1 MEKLRATPAA
11 RALAKKLDL
20 DLSLIEGT
28 GAKGRIHK
36 EDVQNYKEELSPRI
50 SPLAKKIAEAHQIN
64 IHEVKGSGYRGK
76 IMKEDILALL
86 TPKSVKDGSAKESV
100 TVQAEKEADS
110 SLASAKASLSNV
122 IPQDN
127 LEEIIPMSPM
137 RNVISKRM
145 SESAFTAP
153 TFTLNYEVDMT
164 EILALRQKLIDPIM
178 AKTECKLTVTDLIS
192 LAVIKNLMKEEHKFI
207 NSSLSE
213 DGKQIIVHRYVN
225 LAMAVGLQDGLLTP
239 VVKNAHQMSLSE
251 LVVGLKT
258 MVKKAQQMKLK
269 PDELAGSTFT
279 ISNLG
284 MFGVKS
290 FNPIINQPN
299 SAILGIAATTEKPVV
314 RNGEIVIRPIMEMC
328 LTVDHRVVDG
338 MNGAKFM
345 VDLKK
350 TLENPM
356 ELFI

>member
-11 RALAKKLDL
+11 RALARKLDL

-36 EDVQNYKEELSPRI
+36 EDVQSYKDELSPRI
-50 SPLAKKIAEAHQIN
+50 SPLARKIAEANGIN
-64 IHEVKGSGYRGK
+64 LADVQGSGYRGK

-86 TPKSVKDGSAKESV
+86 SSEKGKPETASPSAPTTKAAVEV
-100 TVQAEKEADS
+100 
-110 SLASAKASLSNV
+110 ASA
-122 IPQDN
+122 PQTANMDEG

-137 RNVISKRM
+137 RTVIAKRM

-164 EILALRQKLIDPIM
+164 ELLALRKKMMEPIL

-213 DGKQIIVHRYVN
+213 DGKNIIVHKYVN
-225 LAMAVGLQDGLLTP
+225 LAMAVGLDNGLLTP
-239 VVKNAHQMSLSE
+239 VVKDAHKMSLSD
-251 LVVGLKT
+251 LVVALKT
-258 MVKKAQQMKLK
+258 MAGKAKQMKLR
-269 PDELAGSTFT
+269 PDELAGSTLT
-279 ISNLG
+279 ITNLG

-299 SAILGIAATTEKPVV
+299 SAILGIAATVEKPVV
-314 RNGEIVIRPIMEMC
+314 RDGQIVIRPIMEIC
-328 LTVDHRVVDG
+328 LTIDHRVVDG

-350 TLENPM
+350 SLENPM

>member
-11 RALAKKLDL
+11 RALARKLDL

-36 EDVQNYKEELSPRI
+36 EDVENYKEEVSPRV
-50 SPLAKKIAEAHQIN
+50 SPLARKIAEVHGIDLTK
-64 IHEVKGSGYRGK
+64 VSGSGYRGK
-76 IMKEDILALL
+76 IMKEDILAFL
-86 TPKSVKDGSAKESV
+86 DGGNAKV
-100 TVQAEKEADS
+100 TLSEGGREAVSDSKAEKT
-110 SLASAKASLSNV
+110 KATVEKAEKLIESGEN
-122 IPQDN
+122 
-127 LEEIIPMSPM
+127 EEIIPMSPM
-137 RNVISKRM
+137 RMVISKRM

-153 TFTLNYEVDMT
+153 TFTLNYEIDMT
-164 EILALRQKLIDPIM
+164 ELLALRKKMIEPIQ
-178 AKTECKLTVTDLIS
+178 AKTDLKLTVTDLIS
-192 LAVIKNLMKEEHKFI
+192 FAVIKNLMKEEHKFL

-213 DGKQIIVHRYVN
+213 DGKNIILHKYVN
-225 LAMAVGLQDGLLTP
+225 LAMAVGLDGGLLTP
-239 VVKNAHQMSLSE
+239 VVKNAHNMTLSE
-251 LVVGLKT
+251 FVVELKAL
-258 MVKKAQQMKLK
+258 VKKAQAMKLK

-299 SAILGIAATTEKPVV
+299 TAILGIAATMEKPVV
-314 RNGEIVIRPIMEMC
+314 REKEIVIRPIMELC
-328 LTVDHRVVDG
+328 LTIDHRVVDG

-350 TLENPM
+350 SLENPM

>member
-20 DLSLIEGT
+20 DLSLIEGS
-28 GAKGRIHK
+28 GANGRIHK
-36 EDVQNYKEELSPRI
+36 EDVRNYQDELAPRI
-50 SPLAKKIAEAHQIN
+50 SPLARKIAEANQIN
-64 IHEVKGSGYRGK
+64 IHEIKGSGYRGK
-76 IMKEDILALL
+76 IMKEDVLAVLE
-86 TPKSVKDGSAKESV
+86 PQGRKESGAKDL
-100 TVQAEKEADS
+100 TKESTKEEATPQ
-110 SLASAKASLSNV
+110 SAGISIA
-122 IPQDN
+122 PQDT
-127 LEEIIPMSPM
+127 LEEIIPMSAM

-153 TFTLNYEVDMT
+153 SFTLNYEVDMS
-164 EILALRQKLIDPIM
+164 ELLALRQKLIEPIM
-178 AKTECKLTVTDLIS
+178 AKTEAKITVTDLIS
-192 LAVIKNLMKEEHKFI
+192 MAVVKNLMKEEHKFV

-213 DGKQIIVHRYVN
+213 DGKKIIVHHYVN
-225 LAMAVGLQDGLLTP
+225 LAMAVGLQEGLLTP

>member
-11 RALAKKLDL
+11 RAMAKKLGL
-20 DLSLIEGT
+20 DMSLIEGT
-28 GAKGRIHK
+28 GPNGRIHK
-36 EDVQNYKEELSPRI
+36 NDVVDYKDEVSPRI
-50 SPLAKKIAEAHQIN
+50 SPLARKIAEVNGID
-64 IHEVKGSGYRGK
+64 ISTVSGSGYRGK
-76 IMKEDILALL
+76 IMKEDILARLEPSSL
-86 TPKSVKDGSAKESV
+86 KQEV
-100 TVQAEKEADS
+100 TKQAEEKVES
-110 SLASAKASLSNV
+110 TVEKVSTVEES
-122 IPQDN
+122 

-137 RNVISKRM
+137 RKVISKRM
-145 SESAFTAP
+145 CESAFTAP

-164 EILALRQKLIDPIM
+164 ELLALRKKLIDPIL
-178 AKTECKLTVTDLIS
+178 AKTECKVTVTDLIS

-213 DGKQIIVHRYVN
+213 DGKDIIVHKYVN
-225 LAMAVGLQDGLLTP
+225 LSMAVGLDGGLLTP
-239 VVKNAHQMSLSE
+239 VVKQAHKMTLSE
-251 LVVGLKT
+251 LVVALKSL
-258 MVKKAQQMKLK
+258 VKKAQQMKLK

-299 SAILGIAATTEKPVV
+299 SAILGIAATVEKPVV
-314 RNGEIVIRPIMEMC
+314 RNSEIVVRPIMEMC
-328 LTVDHRVVDG
+328 LTIDHRVVDG

-345 VDLKK
+345 VDLKN